1 MNREEVMNMTR
12 KDYVL
17 LSNAIANGIDDASG
31 INGLT
36 GYAIIQRIA
45 DALATD
51 NPRFDRERFIK
62 ACNDTP
68 ATIRARREEITAQLA

>member
-1 MNREEVMNMTR
+1 MTR

-17 LSNAIANGIDDASG
+17 LANAIANGIDDANKIEYQG
-31 INGLT
+31 FT
-36 GYAIIQRIA
+36 GHAIIQRIA

-51 NPRFDRERFIK
+51 NPRFNRERFIK

-68 ATIRARREEITAQLA
+68 ATIRARREAIVAQLSEEVR

>member
-1 MNREEVMNMTR
+1 MTR

-17 LSNAIANGIDDASG
+17 LANAIANGIDDANG

-51 NPRFDRERFIK
+51 NPRFNRERFLK
-62 ACNDTP
+62 ACHDTP
-68 ATIRARREEITAQLA
+68 ATIRARREAITAQLSEEVR